1 MYQPE
6 LNQKS
11 LRAIYRIGR
20 AKGSPMTKVLGEMVR
35 QSVEQLNKE
44 EICRQ
49 CVAEGNQDCGN
60 CLLGELE
67 TVKEQKA

>member
-20 AKGSPMTKVLGEMVR
+20 ATGSPMTKVLGELVR
-35 QSVEQLNKE
+35 QSVKQLNKE
-44 EICRQ
+44 DICRQ
-49 CVAEGNQDCGN
+49 CVAEGNRDCGN
-60 CLLGELE
+60 CLLGEIGNR
-67 TVKEQKA
+67 KE